1 MRIVFADGTLLDTS
15 DAASRDAFKRSH
27 AALLKARRAGC
38 AAARARAPCARCAAR

>member
-27 AALLKARRAGC
+27 AVLLKARRVAG
-38 AAARARAPCARCAAR
+38 AAARACALARCAAR